1 MIAFSGFLP
10 IITPFVNVTKCT
22 GGNMNRRYFLG
33 ALLSV
38 AAAPAL
44 AKSTVERPRQLS
56 FHNLR
61 SDERISVVYRIGDYY
76 QRNALHQLNL
86 FFRDSR
92 TGDAA
97 PMDPQL
103 YDLLYDVK
111 AHLGDPDARFEVVS
125 AYRSPQTNA
134 MLRKTSGGVARNS
147 LHLRG
152 QAMDVR
158 FPDLSIRHLR
168 DAALDLSRG
177 GVGYYPRSDFVHL
190 DTGSVRHWGA

>member
-1 MIAFSGFLP
+1 
-10 IITPFVNVTKCT
+10 
-22 GGNMNRRYFLG
+22 MNRRYFLG

-44 AKSTVERPRQLS
+44 AKSTFERPRQLS
-56 FHNLR
+56 FHHLH

-76 QRNALHQLNL
+76 QRDALQRLNVFL
-86 FFRDSR
+86 RDYR
-92 TGDAA
+92 TGDVM
-97 PMDPQL
+97 PIDPQL

-111 AHLGDPDARFEVVS
+111 SHLGDPDARFEVVS

-134 MLRKTSGGVARNS
+134 MLRNMSDGVARNS
-147 LHLRG
+147 FHLRG

-158 FPDLSIRHLR
+158 FPDLSLRHLR
-168 DAALDLSRG
+168 DAALNLNRG

-190 DTGSVRHWGA
+190 DTGSVRHWSA